1 MFFITILNL
10 VTARKI
16 FCGSRMLP
24 SKTGASVEIRSSMR
38 DSSNDVNTVTEIVS
52 TVEGNLDMHFDHTTS
67 TFNLHDKADGGHKV
81 PDGHH
86 NQGYQADTENRDDR
100 NETPSEMNLWRR
112 YAIAMEQIS
121 SRSVLHSVKRKRIKV
136 SGGKHSRKLVI
147 MFILTMV
154 FVVTM
159 TMYVSITQVITPK
172 LDDNSLSRTE
182 MVLYFFG
189 WRLYFV
195 NYMVNPFLY
204 GFMDQR
210 FRTGL
215 KDHLCGC

>member
-1 MFFITILNL
+1 MLLITSLNL
-10 VTARKI
+10 LTAKKI

-24 SKTGASVEIRSSMR
+24 FKTGASVERRTSTR

-52 TVEGNLDMHFDHTTS
+52 IVEGNLDMHFDHTTS

-100 NETPSEMNLWRR
+100 NETPSEMNLSRR

-121 SRSVLHSVKRKRIKV
+121 SYPKIGHVARKKRKLG
-136 SGGKHSRKLVI
+136 GGKRSRKLVI
-147 MFILTMV
+147 MFVLTMV

-172 LDDNSLSRTE
+172 LVDNSLSKTE
-182 MVLYFFG
+182 MVLYFIG
-189 WRLYFV
+189 WRLYFM

-204 GFMDQR
+204 GVMDQR

-215 KDHLCGC
+215 KRHFCGR